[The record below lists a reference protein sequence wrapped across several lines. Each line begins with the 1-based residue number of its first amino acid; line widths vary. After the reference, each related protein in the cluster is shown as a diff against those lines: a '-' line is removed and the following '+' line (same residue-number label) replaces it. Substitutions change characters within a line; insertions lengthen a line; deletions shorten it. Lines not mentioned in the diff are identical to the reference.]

1 MNSSDFLTRQ
11 FEAHRGHLRSVALRM
26 LGSDDAAE
34 AALREARSRL
44 DGSDPAGLGGW
55 LTTLVGRTCLDML
68 RARPPVPPGQETL
81 LADSVG
87 LALLAVLETLAPAE
101 RLALVLHDLFGL
113 PYEEIAPI
121 VERSPAAARELAGR
135 ARRRVRGLSPVAEAD
150 LRAHRAAVA
159 AFLAAAGE
167 GDFDALSAILA
178 PDVVVRSDGGA
189 SVRGAAAVAG
199 QAVMFARLASSS
211 GVEFVDGL
219 PAIVVRQEG
228 RPVRVMGFTVAGGRI
243 AEIEVVSDPAR
254 LAWLR
259 IPG

>member
-1 MNSSDFLTRQ
+1 MNSSDFLSRQ
-11 FEAHRGHLRSVALRM
+11 FEAHRGHLHSVALRI
-26 LGSDDAAE
+26 LGSDEAAQ

-44 DGSDPAGLGGW
+44 NGNLGGW
-55 LTTLVGRTCLDML
+55 LTTVVGRICLDML
-68 RARPPVPPGQETL
+68 RARPPLPPGQETA

-87 LALLAVLETLAPAE
+87 LALLAVLETLAPDE

-178 PDVVVRSDGGA
+178 PDVVVRSDAGP
-189 SVRGAAAVAG
+189 SVRGAVAVAG
-199 QAVMFARLASSS
+199 QAVMFARLATASS
-211 GVEFVDGL
+211 EFVDGL
-219 PAIVVRQEG
+219 PAIVVREGG
-228 RPVRVMGFTVAGGRI
+228 RPVRVMRFTVAGGRI
-243 AEIEVVSDPAR
+243 AEIEVLTDPAR
-254 LAWLR
+254 LRL
-259 IPG
+259 PG